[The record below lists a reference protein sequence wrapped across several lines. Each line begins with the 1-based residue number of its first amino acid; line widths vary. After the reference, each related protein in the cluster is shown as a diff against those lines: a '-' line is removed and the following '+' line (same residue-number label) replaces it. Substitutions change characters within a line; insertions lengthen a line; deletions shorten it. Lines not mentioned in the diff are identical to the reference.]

1 MEEEMQSWQTVYH
14 ERLTTA
20 DEAVKKIP
28 NDSRVLF
35 AHAVAVSQSISEAM
49 VRNAEHFSNVEICH
63 WFTPAPCPYMA
74 PELEG
79 HFRHNA
85 LFVGPNTRAAIAEG
99 RADYT
104 PMFFSDTP
112 RFFADGTFPL
122 DVTVLTVSP
131 PDKHGFCSCG
141 TAVCATKPGALSA
154 KMVIADVND
163 QMPRTLGDAFLHV
176 SDFTHII
183 ESSRP
188 LPEIRPAAL
197 TDVERTIGAYCAGL
211 IEDGSTLQVG
221 IGSLPDA
228 VMLHLKD
235 KKDLGIHSEMISDG
249 VIELVEAGVITG
261 AKKTINQRKIVVG
274 FLMGTKRLYNFVDD
288 NPMVQMMTIDYVN
301 SPVVIASHKNMVS
314 INSCLQ
320 VDFCG
325 QVNAES
331 IGTAQYSGIGGQV
344 DFIRGASM
352 SEGGKAILAM
362 PSTAG
367 KGKFSRIVATLDPGT
382 TVTTSRTDVQYIVT
396 EYGIVNLRGKSLR
409 QRAKELIGIAHPD
422 FREDLERQ
430 FHERFMRK

>member
-1 MEEEMQSWQTVYH
+1 MQNWRDIYQQ
-14 ERLTTA
+14 RLTTP
-20 DEAVKKIP
+20 DGAVGAIP
-28 NDSRVLF
+28 DGSRVLF
-35 AHAVAVSQSISEAM
+35 AHAVAVSQTISEAL
-49 VRNAEHFSNVEICH
+49 VRNADRFSNVEICH
-63 WFTPAPCPYMA
+63 WVTPVPCEYTAPGMEA
-74 PELEG
+74 

-85 LFVGPNTRAAIAEG
+85 LFVGPNTREAVAAG
-99 RADYT
+99 RAEYT

-112 RFFADGTFPL
+112 RFFSDGTFPL

-141 TAVCATKPGALSA
+141 TAVCATKPGALAS
-154 KMVIADVND
+154 KIVIADVND

-176 SDFTHII
+176 SQFTHII
-183 ESSRP
+183 ETSRP
-188 LPEIRPAAL
+188 LPELQPAVL

-211 IEDGSTLQVG
+211 VEDGSTLQVG

-228 VMLHLKD
+228 VLLNLKD
-235 KKDLGIHSEMISDG
+235 KKDLGIHSEMFSDG
-249 VIELVEAGVITG
+249 VVELVEEGVITG
-261 AKKTINQRKIVVG
+261 ARKSLHPGKIVVG
-274 FLMGTKRLYNFVDD
+274 FLMGTRRLYDFVDD
-288 NPMVQMMTIDYVN
+288 NPMIQMMTIDYVN
-301 SPVVIASHKNMVS
+301 SPLVIARNKKMVS

-331 IGTAQYSGIGGQV
+331 IGTLQYSGIGGQV
-344 DFIRGASM
+344 DFIRGAGM

-367 KGKFSRIVATLDPGT
+367 KGKFSRIVATLDPGA
-382 TVTTSRTDVQYIVT
+382 TVTTSRTDVHYVVT
-396 EYGIVNLRGKSLR
+396 EYGVVNLRGKSLR

-430 FHERFMRK
+430 FHERFRR

>member
-1 MEEEMQSWQTVYH
+1 MRDWQTIYR

-20 DEAVKKIP
+20 DEAVKRIS
-28 NDSRVLF
+28 NGSRVLF
-35 AHAVAVSQSISEAM
+35 AHAVAVSQNIAEAM
-49 VRNAEHFSNVEICH
+49 VRNAEHFSDVEICH
-63 WFTPAPCPYMA
+63 WVTPAPCPYVA
-74 PELEG
+74 PEMEG

-85 LFVGPNTRAAIAEG
+85 LFVGPNTRAAVAEG

-141 TAVCATKPGALSA
+141 TAVCATKPGALSSG
-154 KMVIADVND
+154 MIIADVND
-163 QMPRTLGDAFLHV
+163 QMPRTLGDSFLHV
-176 SDFTHII
+176 SEFTHII

-188 LPEIRPAAL
+188 LPEILPAEL
-197 TDVERTIGAYCAGL
+197 TEVERTIGAHCADL
-211 IEDGSTLQVG
+211 IQDGSTLQVG

-228 VMLHLKD
+228 VLLHLRD

-261 AKKTINQRKIVVG
+261 AKKTVNPRKIVVG
-274 FLMGTKRLYNFVDD
+274 FLMGTKRLYDFVDD
-288 NPMVQMMTIDYVN
+288 NPMIQMMTIDYVN
-301 SPVVIASHKNMVS
+301 SPLVIASHRQMVS

-331 IGTAQYSGIGGQV
+331 IGALQYSGIGGQV
-344 DFIRGASM
+344 DFIRGASL

-367 KGKFSRIVATLDPGT
+367 NGRFSRIVATLDPGA
-382 TVTTSRTDVQYIVT
+382 TVTTSRTDAHYIVT
-396 EYGIVNLRGKSLR
+396 EYGVVNLRGKSLR

-422 FREDLERQ
+422 FREGLERQ
-430 FHERFMRK
+430 FHERFARK